1 MIRSKEQN
9 ATRKLVELIRGQGGF
24 PSSPLPSQASPTEAP
39 ERLKPKAV
47 FSSRAVKH
55 LSCGVFFYP
64 QGICLTLAS
73 LQGTTPTLVQW
84 QNIPFPE
91 ETTPETPDLPN
102 FLGSCLNRF
111 LKGNKKIPVWTAIEA
126 SHLTLKHLTVP
137 DLPLAKMSHA
147 AYWGLKKEAN
157 IDEATQVIDFQ
168 ILDTVEENGIKKKQ
182 LLAFG
187 ASSEQVAKL
196 KKTFAKAGF
205 SLAGITAIPFAAQ
218 NIIRSGLA
226 LPKHDYFAVV
236 SIGSDNVEVFC
247 FSKKGLILTRSLRS
261 GTAALTEDLDIPPET
276 DPVDFLSRM
285 ADEPVERLTGF
296 EDTSERLI
304 GKIMRTGDYCAQQY
318 TGNTPMGAYFFL
330 GDTDLC
336 KPFMALAGRMIPAET
351 RVFDPERHTRA
362 ETMAEHL
369 PQSAGERRRV
379 LTSFA
384 IALSTRAITP
394 DFLFTHQ
401 DLQKKKAR
409 QTITLATAAAGLFVL
424 CIFAGFHLY
433 LNTAVAKT
441 NKQLISITA
450 AQKKFSDL
458 LPEPDMSSH
467 ISKRAKYLAQ
477 RLAYI
482 DVFRPLAVIN
492 EICTKTPGHIRLIHL
507 DLEMEKEDKGS
518 GNKTPLKEYLG
529 NKKPPKKNSGNK
541 TPPEE
546 TGTPCL
552 RIQGQ
557 VTGPLPLLDERLGE
571 YLLSLS
577 TSPMF
582 DKIIRIDQKA
592 PEALETGS
600 LYQMQ
605 FNVRLEVE

>member
-1 MIRSKEQN
+1 MIRPKEQN
-9 ATRKLVELIRGQGGF
+9 ATRKLVELIRGQGGIA
-24 PSSPLPSQASPTEAP
+24 SSARPSQASSTEAS
-39 ERLKPKAV
+39 ERFRPKAA
-47 FSSRAVKH
+47 FTSRTVKH
-55 LSCGVFFYP
+55 LSCGVLFSP

-73 LQGTTPTLVQW
+73 LQGNTPTLVQW
-84 QNIPFPE
+84 QNLPFPE
-91 ETTPETPDLPN
+91 DTSPETPGLPT

-126 SHLTLKHLTVP
+126 THLTLKHLTVP
-137 DLPLAKMSHA
+137 DLPLSKMSHA

-168 ILDTVEENGIKKKQ
+168 ILDTVEEDGIKKKQ

-187 ASSEQVAKL
+187 APLEQVEKL

-205 SLAGITAIPFAAQ
+205 PLAGMTAIPFAAQ
-218 NIIRSGLA
+218 NIIRSCLA
-226 LPKHDYFAVV
+226 LPEKDYFAVV

-247 FSKKGLILTRSLRS
+247 FSKKGLILTRSLRN
-261 GTAALTEDLDIPPET
+261 GTDALTGELDIPPGT

-285 ADEPVERLTGF
+285 EDDPVESLAGF
-296 EDTSERLI
+296 RDTSERLI
-304 GKIMRTGDYCAQQY
+304 GKIMRTGDYCAQHY
-318 TGNTPMGAYFFL
+318 TGNTPMGAYIFL

-336 KPFMALAGRMIPAET
+336 KPFMALAVRMIPAET

-362 ETMAEHL
+362 GTMAVHL
-369 PQSAGERRRV
+369 PQSARERRCV
-379 LTSFA
+379 LISFA

-401 DLQKKKAR
+401 DLQKKKTR
-409 QTITLATAAAGLFVL
+409 QTITLATAAAGLFLL
-424 CIFAGFHLY
+424 CLFAGFHLY
-433 LNTAVAKT
+433 LNTAVAKA
-441 NKQLISITA
+441 NKQLSSITA
-450 AQKKFSDL
+450 AQKKFADL
-458 LPEPDMSSH
+458 LPETAILSH
-467 ISKRAKYLAQ
+467 ISKSAGCLAQ

-492 EICTKTPGHIRLIHL
+492 EICTKTPGHIRLIQL
-507 DLEMEKEDKGS
+507 YLEMEKDGS
-518 GNKTPLKEYLG
+518 GNK
-529 NKKPPKKNSGNK
+529 NPPEKNSGNK
-541 TPPEE
+541 KAPKE

-552 RIQGQ
+552 RIQGR
-557 VTGPLPLLDERLGE
+557 VTGPRSLLDEHLGE

-582 DKIIRIDQKA
+582 DKIIYIGQED
-592 PEALETGS
+592 PEALGTGS

-605 FNVRLEVE
+605 FDVLIEVE